1 VARLSRY
8 LTGIREGYIIPGAEF
23 EVSEPAPAVAVVD
36 ARNGIGQVVS
46 EMAMQLAID
55 KARKNGIGT
64 VTVRNSN
71 HYGIAGYYVLKA
83 LEHDLIGVSMTNSAP
98 LVIPTH
104 GARAVLGTNP
114 IAFGAPAG
122 RNRPFLLDTATSVV
136 PRGKLEV
143 YDRNKKQ
150 IPAGWAVDEKG
161 FDSRNAG
168 HVLKNLVGRIG
179 GGILPLGGRG
189 EEFGGHKGYGF
200 AMLVDILSG
209 VLSGSAFGPDVHN
222 LKRETHPG
230 QVAAPRVGHFF
241 MSVDIA
247 RFMPIDEF
255 KQRMDDLIELVRESP
270 RALDQ
275 DRIFIHG
282 EKEYLR
288 TEKNE
293 KTGIP
298 IADNVYNSLKK
309 IGADSGIQPPACRVG

>member
-1 VARLSRY
+1 
-8 LTGIREGYIIPGAEF
+8 
-23 EVSEPAPAVAVVD
+23 
-36 ARNGIGQVVS
+36 
-46 EMAMQLAID
+46 MAMQLAID
-55 KARKNGIGT
+55 KAKKNGIGT

-71 HYGIAGYYVLKA
+71 HHGIAGFYALMA
-83 LEHDLIGVSMTNSAP
+83 LEHELIGVSMTNSAP

-104 GARAVLGTNP
+104 GAMAILGTNP

-143 YDRNKKQ
+143 YDRNRLQ
-150 IPAGWAVDEKG
+150 MPAGWAVDEKG
-161 FDSRNAG
+161 FDNRNAG

-222 LKRETHPG
+222 LERDTPLG
-230 QVAAPRVGHFF
+230 QVASPRVGHFF
-241 MSVDIA
+241 MAFDIA

-255 KQRMDDLIELVRESP
+255 KRRMDDLIELAKDSP

-288 TEKNE
+288 TEENE
-293 KTGIP
+293 KIGIP
-298 IADNVYNSLKK
+298 IADNVYNTLKK
-309 IGADSGIQPPACRVG
+309 IGTDCGIQPPDCKVG